1 MTRRRMIVPGALL
14 LLVVLALT
22 AVSAPLAAAKAQK
35 GTPELINVNTA
46 NLEELVTLPGIGE
59 SYALR
64 LIEYRKKY
72 GPFERVEDLLNVRGI
87 GDRTLDRIRSR
98 VTVGGK

>member
-1 MTRRRMIVPGALL
+1 MIVPGALL
-14 LLVVLALT
+14 LLIVLALAAT
-22 AVSAPLAAAKAQK
+22 PATLAAGKAQK
-35 GTPELINVNTA
+35 ETPVLINVNTA

-64 LIEYRKKY
+64 LIEYRKKH